1 MGVTFSGK
9 WRGPLAQRSST
20 PPATSTPRTGGA
32 GARRRGCRGGPNAP
46 AARL

>member
-20 PPATSTPRTGGA
+20 PPATSTPRTGGCRCTSSRVS
-32 GARRRGCRGGPNAP
+32 RRS
-46 AARL
+46 